1 MTKALKEVLLE
12 KGIEASDKQIE
23 LFEGYRH
30 LLLEKNK
37 VMNLTAIEDEEEV
50 NYKHFLDSILPLTM
64 VDIKENA
71 SLIDIGTGAGFPA
84 VPMKIM
90 RPDIKMTLLD
100 SLNKRI
106 NFLKEVNQ
114 ELSLG
119 IENLIHGRAEEL
131 GRQAKYREQ
140 FNIVIARAV
149 SQLNTLSEYALP
161 FVKPGGYFIAMKGPK
176 AEEEIA
182 SGENAVK
189 LLNGKIEMVEE
200 YSLTGEEQRTL
211 ILIKKTGNTAKK
223 YPRGGGKPKK
233 APL

>member
-64 VDIKENA
+64 VEIKENA
-71 SLIDIGTGAGFPA
+71 ALIDIGTGAGFPA
-84 VPMKIM
+84 IPMKIM

-114 ELSLG
+114 DLSLG
-119 IENLIHGRAEEL
+119 VENLIHGRAEEL

-140 FNIVIARAV
+140 FDIVIARAV

>member
-1 MTKALKEVLLE
+1 MAKALKTIFEE
-12 KGIEASDKQIE
+12 KNIEISEKQLE

-37 VMNLTAIEDEEEV
+37 VMNLTAIEEEEEV
-50 NYKHFLDSILPLTM
+50 NYKHFLDSVLPLTM
-64 VDIKENA
+64 VDIKKGA
-71 SLIDIGTGAGFPA
+71 SFIDIGTGAGFPA
-84 VPMKIM
+84 IPMKIM

-106 NFLKEVNQ
+106 RFLEEVN
-114 ELSLG
+114 EDLSLG
-119 IENLIHGRAEEL
+119 VENLIHGRAEEL
-131 GRQAKYREQ
+131 GRQSKYREQ
-140 FNIVIARAV
+140 FDIVIARAV

-182 SGENAVK
+182 AGENAVK
-189 LLNGKIEMVEE
+189 LLNGKIELVKE
-200 YSLTGEEQRTL
+200 YSLTGEEERTL
-211 ILIKKTGNTAKK
+211 ILIKKTGNAAKK

>member
-1 MTKALKEVLLE
+1 MAKALKTVFEE
-12 KGIEASDKQIE
+12 KNIEISEKQLQ

-37 VMNLTAIEDEEEV
+37 VMNLTAIEEEEEV
-50 NYKHFLDSILPLTM
+50 NYKHFLDSVLPLTM
-64 VDIKENA
+64 VDIKKGA
-71 SLIDIGTGAGFPA
+71 SFIDIGTGAGFPA
-84 VPMKIM
+84 IPMKIM

-106 NFLKEVNQ
+106 RFLEEVN
-114 ELSLG
+114 EDLSLG
-119 IENLIHGRAEEL
+119 VENLIHGRAEEL
-131 GRQAKYREQ
+131 GRQSKYREQ
-140 FNIVIARAV
+140 FDIVIARAV

-182 SGENAVK
+182 AGENAVK
-189 LLNGKIEMVEE
+189 LLNGKIELVKE
-200 YSLTGEEQRTL
+200 YSLTGEEERTL

>member
-223 YPRGGGKPKK
+223 YPRGGCKPKK